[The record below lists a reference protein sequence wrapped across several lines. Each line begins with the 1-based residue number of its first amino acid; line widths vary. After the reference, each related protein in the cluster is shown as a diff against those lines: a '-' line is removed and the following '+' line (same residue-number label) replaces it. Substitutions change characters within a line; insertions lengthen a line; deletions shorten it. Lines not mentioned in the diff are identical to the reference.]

1 MRNGYPVRVDMKSI
15 LVATKNLH
23 KTLEITSLL
32 GNTFEVRDLSGLPN
46 APDIEETGTTFLE
59 NATLKAV
66 EISECWDGLV
76 LADDS
81 GLEVDLLDGHPGVRS
96 ARYAG
101 ENASDS
107 ENNARLI
114 KELGERGEERAA
126 GRFCCVMV
134 VASQGK
140 VLAHFE
146 GRVEGALIHEERGEH
161 GFGYDPLFIPEGFDQ
176 TFGEL
181 GPEVKN
187 SLSHRARAM
196 EQFVPWLQ
204 SQSL

>member
-1 MRNGYPVRVDMKSI
+1 MRTGVDMNSI

-32 GNTFEVRDLSGLPN
+32 GDAFEVRDLSNIPD
-46 APDIEETGTTFLE
+46 APDVEETGKTFLE

-66 EISECWDGLV
+66 EISEGWDGLV

-81 GLEVDLLDGHPGVRS
+81 GLEVDALDGRPGVRS

-101 ENASDS
+101 EEASDS

-114 KELGERGEERAA
+114 EELGERGEERAA
-126 GRFCCVMV
+126 GRFRCVMV
-134 VASQGK
+134 VASQGQA
-140 VLAHFE
+140 LAHFE
-146 GRVEGALIHEERGEH
+146 GKVEGELTRELRGEH

-181 GPEVKN
+181 GSEVKN
-187 SLSHRARAM
+187 TLSHRARAL
-196 EQFVPWLQ
+196 EQFVQWLQ
-204 SQSL
+204 SQTI